1 MVATPNLWQPPK
13 LQAAARI
20 YLRRPLFGNQDG
32 TKMQNAK
39 GTFEVTMTPEH
50 QGAAPQGGVPTM
62 RMKLSK
68 TFSGDLVGT
77 AEGTMLACG
86 ALAPGSAAAYVAI
99 DQVTGTLAG
108 KAGGFV
114 LVHRGT
120 MDKKGTGDLSVIIS
134 PDSGTGALEG
144 ISGSLTIE
152 RKDGQ
157 HFYDLAYS
165 LPG

>member
-1 MVATPNLWQPPK
+1 
-13 LQAAARI
+13 
-20 YLRRPLFGNQDG
+20 
-32 TKMQNAK
+32 
-39 GTFEVTMTPEH
+39 
-50 QGAAPQGGVPTM
+50 M

-68 TFSGDLVGT
+68 TFSGDLAGT

-86 ALAPGSAAAYVAI
+86 ALAHGSAAAYVAI

-108 KAGGFV
+108 KAGSFV

-157 HFYDLAYS
+157 HFYNLAYS